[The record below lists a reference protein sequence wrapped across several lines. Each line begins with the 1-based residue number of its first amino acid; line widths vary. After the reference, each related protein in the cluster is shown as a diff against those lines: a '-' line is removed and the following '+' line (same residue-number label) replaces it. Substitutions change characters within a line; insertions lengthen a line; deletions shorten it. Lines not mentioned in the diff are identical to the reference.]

1 MLVDKYK
8 DKIKTAL
15 LNRQSKIQILYYNA
29 QVLFQR
35 VLDENPK
42 IEASIKEVQYFGAL
56 VGGVFIVKYKEKADV
71 NIDAG
76 DSIFCADTESEVN
89 DILHSSIRKHK
100 ANITISLK
108 RCLDIGTIYSSFV
121 VAYQGFYSNLI
132 SIGCKQQI
140 SSRSTRTLAY
150 FTFEYRIGRVK
161 LTMME
166 TAVNKKIDELNST
179 IFCDGMPNEV
189 MAFIAHNY
197 LAKTVTYWLDEE
209 AKPLEKSYMQSAYG
223 ALINRKCVCQG
234 YAEAYKRILD
244 AQGIVCEVI
253 CGKIKGSPDYHA
265 WNVIS
270 FDKKNYYH
278 IDVTWDARKC
288 GKERYKYYGLSDA
301 DLQSNRIWT
310 RMSNIICNGKENI
323 LESARL
329 QLARHGSV
337 FASKGASKE
346 YFN

>member
-1 MLVDKYK
+1 MLVDKHK
-8 DKIKTAL
+8 DEIKTAL

-29 QVLFQR
+29 QEVFQS
-35 VLDENPK
+35 VLDENPN
-42 IEASIKEVQYFGAL
+42 IVASIEEVRYIGAL
-56 VGGVFIVKYKEKADV
+56 VGGVFIVKYNEKADD
-71 NIDAG
+71 NIDAS
-76 DSIFCADTESEVN
+76 DSFICADTESEVEG
-89 DILHSSIRKHK
+89 ILHSSIRQYKT
-100 ANITISLK
+100 NITISIK
-108 RCLDIGTIYSSFV
+108 RCLDIGTIYSNFM

-132 SIGCKQQI
+132 SIECKQLI
-140 SSRSTRTLAY
+140 SSRNTRILAY

-161 LTMME
+161 LTMMA

-179 IFCDGMPNEV
+179 IFCVGMPNEV
-189 MAFIAHNY
+189 KAFIAHNY

-223 ALINRKCVCQG
+223 ALINCKCVCQG

-244 AQGIVCEVI
+244 AQGIICEVI

-278 IDVTWDARKC
+278 VDVTWDARKR

-310 RMSNIICNGKENI
+310 RMPNMICNGKENI

-329 QLARHGSV
+329 QLARNGSV
-337 FASKGASKE
+337 FASKGARKE